1 MNNNPFKGRSIFDI
15 AKEVEESEEVVPKAE
30 EEKIENIE
38 EEEKPLTFK
47 NNPFKGRSIKDL
59 EDEPKEET
67 KEVKE
72 EPKKEAKPKTS
83 TAKKATT
90 SKKTTSSKKG
100 TTKKTTSKKAS
111 TKKTSAKKSSTSTK
125 KTTTLASTP
134 KKATPIKEI
143 KEEPKV
149 ENVVLKEEEIV
160 VPPKVEVNPF
170 KGRSILDLEDEIEK
184 EENEEIV
191 EEVTEQTS
199 FGGYF
204 EDYLEEV
211 EEDYDDEYIED
222 EPQYEQPQYEQ
233 PQHEQPQ
240 YEQPQYEQP
249 QLQQVELEEEI
260 EEEIEEEKEAE
271 QAQFEQ
277 EVNPFK
283 GRSILDL
290 EEDEDIEEQEE
301 AEQVQVEQP
310 QEEQVPQEAE
320 QVQVEQPQEDQVPQ
334 EAEQVQVE
342 QVPQEEEPQIKF
354 ILVTGAFGGLGR
366 VTMEE
371 ATRLGYAVFA
381 LDLNIDED
389 YVNENVMPIQCD
401 ITNERSL
408 YQAYNLI
415 GEYTDRLEA
424 IINCVG
430 AFYFDTMVEGDE
442 EKLRKMIDINF
453 YTVYRINQL
462 FLPFLQKG
470 SKIVNVT
477 SELSS
482 YSPQPF
488 MGLYTISKKMLDCYT
503 DVLRRE
509 LNYVGIKVV
518 KIQSGSFRTGLLD
531 KVNNEYERMY
541 NNTEVY
547 KKQLK
552 KLKYMMDREL
562 HRQHNPYQF
571 GKVIRKIL
579 KRRNPKI
586 CYKINRSRKLRFMN
600 SLPEKWQDR
609 IYKKAIK

>member
-15 AKEVEESEEVVPKAE
+15 AKEVEESEEVAPKAE

-59 EDEPKEET
+59 EDEPKEE
-67 KEVKE
+67 VKE
-72 EPKKEAKPKTS
+72 EPKKEAKPKAS
-83 TAKKATT
+83 TTKKATT

-111 TKKTSAKKSSTSTK
+111 TKKTPAKKSSISTK
-125 KTTTLASTP
+125 KTTSNKKTAP
-134 KKATPIKEI
+134 KNDAPIKEV

-199 FGGYF
+199 FGGYS

-211 EEDYDDEYIED
+211 YEEDYDDEED
-222 EPQYEQPQYEQ
+222 EQLQQVELQVE
-233 PQHEQPQ
+233 E
-240 YEQPQYEQP
+240 P

-260 EEEIEEEKEAE
+260 EEEIEEEKEVE

-277 EVNPFK
+277 EANPFK

-310 QEEQVPQEAE
+310 QDEQVPQE
-320 QVQVEQPQEDQVPQ
+320 
-334 EAEQVQVE
+334 
-342 QVPQEEEPQIKF
+342 EEEPQIKF

-453 YTVYRINQL
+453 YTVYRVNQL